1 MRNFVYKH
9 TLGYVLLFVFTL
21 TFAQKKHS
29 SKASSSQLNLEGKA
43 LTGYTT
49 SFDFAREDVR
59 KGWWKFAREF
69 GSPLNMK
76 TYYKVTI
83 PSERTDGNVDLEI
96 FTQTTDGQ
104 GGTEFFL
111 GLENKTYKDQ
121 ALTMILDFKKKFYI
135 NDLLE
140 QIETNQAKSEKL
152 SSEYRD
158 AVLESKQQELLKQI
172 TDLEKENQRL
182 KEKIKKIEKG

>member
-9 TLGYVLLFVFTL
+9 TLGYVLLFVFSL
-21 TFAQKKHS
+21 TFAQKKYS
-29 SKASSSQLNLEGKA
+29 SKAASSQLTLEGKT

-83 PSERTDGNVDLEI
+83 PSERTDGNVDLVI
-96 FTQTTDGQ
+96 YTQSNDGN
-104 GGTEFFL
+104 GGTMFFL

-135 NDLLE
+135 NDLLA
-140 QIETNQAKSEKL
+140 QIENNQSKSEKL
-152 SSEYRD
+152 SVEYRD
-158 AVLESKQQELLKQI
+158 SVIESKQQELLEKI
-172 TDLEKENQRL
+172 ADLESINQEL
-182 KEKIKKIEKG
+182 KEQIKKIEKS

>member
-1 MRNFVYKH
+1 M
-9 TLGYVLLFVFTL
+9 FTL